1 MLSEEQFLSWCRKL
15 KLSPQAC
22 ELVSRIRSSQPSRR
36 VQSARGNVSGRYPS
50 RKMGWIVQAESHI
63 EMAAVREMEQDV
75 GVHEYYDQPPPIKI
89 TYKARN
95 GKSIGFYHTPDYFV
109 LREDVAG
116 WEECKAEEAL
126 VKLAEKEPNRFLL
139 DDEGEWRCPPG
150 ERVAEEYGLYYRVL
164 SSKNINWILQRN
176 FQFLDDYLRADALT
190 VTDEARDRIHLLVSR
205 EPGISLKDLLDQE
218 DVSPDNVYALIVF
231 DVVYVNLYAACLAEP
246 DRVRLFPDEETA
258 TAFEQLVVAA
268 PFASYGSRFVELV
281 VNTVVEWDG
290 KAWTILNVG
299 ATAVSL
305 MGDSNEVIELPLP
318 TFENL
323 AKVGRIKGVA
333 SQSESARVAEIKHQ
347 VFSASK
353 EDLRE
358 TNRRAVLAL
367 AHLHRKPLPE
377 DQISKRTARA
387 YAAKYRDAELQYG
400 CGYLGL
406 VSKKSLRGNRTRRMP
421 EATIELLKEFIEKD
435 YETLKQKRKTE
446 VYASFLELCER
457 RCMIAPS
464 YKTFIGEVKK
474 RPRYEQILKR
484 QGRRAAYQH
493 RTFYW
498 ALDQTTPRHGDR
510 PFEICHVDHT
520 QFDVEL
526 ICSTTGRNLGRPW
539 ATILTDAYSRR
550 FLAVAL
556 SFDPPSY
563 RACMVVLRECVR
575 KYGRFPQSLVV
586 DGGKEFASVYF
597 ETLLARY
604 ECVKRTRPPAQARF
618 GSVCERL
625 FGTLNTRFI
634 HNLQANTQI
643 MRNVRQVTKSVNPK
657 NYAVWTLGSLHAFF
671 CEFAYEMY
679 DTTDHPAMG
688 QSPREAFV
696 AGTAV
701 AGMRPQRLVPYD
713 ETFLMFT
720 RPTTPRG
727 TAKVLPGRGVKVN
740 YLFYWCDAF
749 RDPAIENNRVEV
761 RYEPYD
767 AGIVYAFVRN
777 QWQQCISQYYAIF
790 HGRSEREIMLASKEL
805 LKQRQQHS
813 GQFNITARKLASFL
827 QSVETEEA
835 ILTQRLRDK
844 EAGSILEE
852 SNSRRTHRGDA
863 GMARPKNTPDDT
875 QNEGAPDE
883 AAIPNTLASEE
894 IFGEF

>member
-63 EMAAVREMEQDV
+63 EMAAVREMEHDI
-75 GVHEYYDQPPPIKI
+75 GVHEYYDQPPQIKLS
-89 TYKARN
+89 YKARN
-95 GKSIGFYHTPDYFV
+95 GKPIGFYHTPDYFV
-109 LREDVAG
+109 LREEVAG
-116 WEECKAEEAL
+116 WEECKTEEEL
-126 VKLAEKEPNRFLL
+126 VKLAEKEPNRYLL
-139 DDEGEWRCPPG
+139 DESEWRCPPG
-150 ERVAEEYGLYYRVL
+150 EKVAEGYGLYYRVL
-164 SSKNINWILQRN
+164 SSKSINWIFQRN
-176 FQFLDDYLRADALT
+176 IQFLDDYLRAEALT

-205 EPGISLKDLLDQE
+205 EPGISLKDLLGQE
-218 DVSPDNVYALIVF
+218 EVRPDDAYTLIGLDF
-231 DVVYVNLYAACLAEP
+231 LYVDLYAACLAEP
-246 DRVRLFPDEETA
+246 ERVRLFPDEETA
-258 TAFEQLVVAA
+258 TAYERMVIAA
-268 PFASYGSRFVELV
+268 PFSSHGSRFVELA
-281 VNTVVEWDG
+281 VNTIVEWDG

-299 ATAVSL
+299 TTTVSL
-305 MGDSNEVIELPLP
+305 LGDSNEVIELPLP
-318 TFENL
+318 TFEEL
-323 AKVGRIKGVA
+323 AKDGRIKGVA
-333 SQSESARVAEIKHQ
+333 SQADSTRIAEIKHLII
-347 VFSASK
+347 SASK

-358 TNRRAVLAL
+358 TNRRAAL
-367 AHLHRKPLPE
+367 AIAYLQGAPMPDE
-377 DQISKRTARA
+377 EVSKRTVRA
-387 YAAKYRDAELQYG
+387 YATRYRTAEIQYG

-406 VSKKSLRGNRTRRMP
+406 FSQKRMRGNRTRRMP

-457 RCMIAPS
+457 RGMIAPS
-464 YKTFIGEVKK
+464 YKTFISEVKK

-493 RTFYW
+493 QSFYW

-520 QFDVEL
+520 QLDIEL
-526 ICSTTGRNLGRPW
+526 ICSTTRRNLGRPW

-550 FLAVAL
+550 FLAVVL

-575 KYGRFPQSLVV
+575 RHGRFPQSLVV
-586 DGGKEFASVYF
+586 DGGKEFASIYF

-604 ECVKRTRPPAQARF
+604 ECTKRTRPPAQARF

-634 HNLQANTQI
+634 HNLRANTQI

-657 NYAVWTLGSLHAFF
+657 NQAVWTFSSLHAFF
-671 CEFAYEMY
+671 CEFAYELY
-679 DTTDHPAMG
+679 DTTDHPALG
-688 QSPREAFV
+688 QSPREAFA
-696 AGTAV
+696 AGTAL
-701 AGMRPQRLVPYD
+701 AGMRPQRLIPYD
-713 ETFLMFT
+713 ENFLMFT
-720 RPTTPRG
+720 RPTTRRG
-727 TAKVLPGRGVKVN
+727 TAKVSPGRGVKVN

-749 RDPAIENNRVEV
+749 RDPAIENTWVEV
-761 RYEPYD
+761 RHEPYD
-767 AGIVYAFVRN
+767 AGIAYAFVRN

-805 LKQRQQHS
+805 LKRRKQHS
-813 GQFNITARKLASFL
+813 EQFNITAKKLAGFL
-827 QSVETEEA
+827 RSVEDEEA

-844 EAGSILEE
+844 EASGILEKA
-852 SNSRRTHRGDA
+852 NSLKPHQEDA
-863 GMARPKNTPDDT
+863 GMSHSKNIPGELH
-875 QNEGAPDE
+875 NERAPDE
-883 AAIPNTLASEE
+883 AAIPDTLVSGE